1 MGVERHRSKLRHF
14 PFDLQYE
21 PGYTSPCDNA
31 SIKPPP
37 KTHFSKEEKE
47 ELGVDDEEE
56 DKEIRVNRVEE
67 EAEVEATV
75 AHGGGEPGE
84 EEQGHQELGIWA
96 GVPGCTASV
105 LGMRPAPMQNRDTPE
120 GH

>member
-1 MGVERHRSKLRHF
+1 MRVERHRTKLRHF

-21 PGYTSPCDNA
+21 PGYTSSCDNA

-47 ELGVDDEEE
+47 ELGVDGGGGSDAG
-56 DKEIRVNRVEE
+56 RGQ
-67 EAEVEATV
+67 AGTAGGPPATV
-75 AHGGGEPGE
+75 AHGGGEQRE
-84 EEQGHQELGIWA
+84 KEQGHQELGIWA
-96 GVPGCTASV
+96 GVPGCYASV
-105 LGMRPAPMQNRDTPE
+105 LGMRPAPMQHRDTPE

>member
-1 MGVERHRSKLRHF
+1 MRVERHRSKLRHF

-67 EAEVEATV
+67 VAEVEATV

-96 GVPGCTASV
+96 GV
-105 LGMRPAPMQNRDTPE
+105 Q
-120 GH
+120 